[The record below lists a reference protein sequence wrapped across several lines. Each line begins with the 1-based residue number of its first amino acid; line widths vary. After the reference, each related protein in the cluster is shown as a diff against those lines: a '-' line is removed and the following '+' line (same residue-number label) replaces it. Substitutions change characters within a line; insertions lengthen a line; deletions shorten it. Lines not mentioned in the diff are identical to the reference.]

1 MFSQVVAASGE
12 SFPGWSGFLASRF
25 VTVLRLLRRK
35 KIDMGVNEQAV
46 ELANRIRPVVQ
57 VLGGKFMTSPE
68 LAEVEAEAGLP
79 PRTLYL
85 RGRSAVLGDVPPK
98 VAAQL
103 FGIFPHWLFEYTWPA
118 ATAALDAPGAVR
130 AYAESSARWSR
141 VHLLAVSG
149 SARLADLLFHVVD
162 AADASGLALFAG
174 WQAAERPTGDAER
187 LGFALMLFR
196 ELRGGLHFAA
206 LRALGLSVPEA
217 VVADPEGGRERL
229 LRTAWSP
236 EAADELVAAA
246 AAKPDLLDRWH
257 QAERLTDERI
267 GELLAATLS
276 EPERAELDNLVASL
290 AVPA

>member
-1 MFSQVVAASGE
+1 MTA
-12 SFPGWSGFLASRF
+12 
-25 VTVLRLLRRK
+25 
-35 KIDMGVNEQAV
+35 N

-68 LAEVEAEAGLP
+68 LAAVEAEVGLP
-79 PRTLYL
+79 PRTLYV

-103 FGIFPHWLFEYTWPA
+103 FGIFPHWLFEYTLPPA
-118 ATAALDAPGAVR
+118 AAALDAPASVR
-130 AYAESSARWSR
+130 AYVESLARWSR
-141 VHLLAVSG
+141 IHLSG
-149 SARLADLLFHVVD
+149 VRDSSRLADLLFQAVD

-174 WQAAERPTGDAER
+174 WQAAERPTGDAAR

-246 AAKPDLLDRWH
+246 TAKPDLEDRWR
-257 QAERLTDERI
+257 QAERLTDDRVD
-267 GELLAATLS
+267 ELLATALS
-276 EPERAELDNLVASL
+276 EPERAELEAGLAAL